1 MSTRQLNTK
10 LLLTCGLIGLF
21 GCVSVV
27 ATDFIGIAA
36 VDGYNPISQTISA
49 LAITEK
55 AWIQDTGLNLFAASL
70 AACAIGL
77 LSMNLGSWKWKVGA
91 SGLLLLAIDVL
102 LISEHDKYAG
112 REGVGA
118 SIHIYCVYALGI
130 LFTLTPA
137 LLSIGLQKIG
147 HGWQRFSL
155 WTAICWAVLSP
166 VFFFVPNGWNGAYE
180 RFISLVM
187 ITWVSLISWLLVQK
201 GLGRRSISPFR
212 SEGTVLR

>member
-1 MSTRQLNTK
+1 MNQKQPNIR
-10 LLLTCGLIGLF
+10 LLMICGLVGLF

-27 ATDFIGIAA
+27 VTDFIGIAA

-70 AACAIGL
+70 AACAVGL
-77 LSMNLGSWKWKVGA
+77 LSMSLGSWKWKVGA
-91 SGLLLLAIDVL
+91 SMLLILAIDVL

-130 LFTLTPA
+130 LFTLAPA
-137 LLSIGLQKIG
+137 LLSSGLQKVSR
-147 HGWQRFSL
+147 GWQRFSL
-155 WTAICWAVLSP
+155 WTAICWAALSP
-166 VFFFVPNGWNGAYE
+166 VFFFVPNGWDGAYE
-180 RFISLVM
+180 RFISLFM
-187 ITWVSLISWLLVQK
+187 ITWVALISWLLVQK
-201 GLGRRSISPFR
+201 GFGKRSITPFR
-212 SEGTVLR
+212 GEGTV